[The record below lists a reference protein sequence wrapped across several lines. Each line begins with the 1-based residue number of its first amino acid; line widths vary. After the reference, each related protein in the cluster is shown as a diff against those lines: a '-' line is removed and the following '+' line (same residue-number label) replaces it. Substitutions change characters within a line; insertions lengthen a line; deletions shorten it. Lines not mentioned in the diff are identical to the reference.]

1 MIGIGANFRCTGMKM
16 LAISIVL
23 AVSVAWAPPLA
34 AGLSEGI
41 AAYKRGD
48 YAAARAQWEPAA
60 EAGNLDALFNLG
72 QLYRLGKGVPRDLD
86 RAVQYYRRA
95 AEAGHVAAQGNLGTL
110 YYFSLPG
117 APHVADALAWW
128 EMAAAAGD
136 ARSQYLLGVLYFNG
150 SHVPRNYAR
159 AYGWTLLAARAGLA
173 EAIAAEKT
181 MLEYLSLDEIENGK
195 AMAESLPDEVR
206 GEEMMPHPEAES
218 PPPIGADIEPR
229 EELPEVRVPDAPD
242 GPAAGTWGGFYVQ
255 LMAMQ
260 DPLVAERTA
269 ARLRREYGDLL
280 DEDKLRLRVPRS
292 ERARFY
298 RLLLGPFG
306 SPAQAGSRCADLQ
319 ERGIDCFVTAERD

>member
-1 MIGIGANFRCTGMKM
+1 MFFGIGANFRCTGIRM
-16 LAISIVL
+16 LAFSLVL
-23 AVSVAWAPPLA
+23 AATATASPAD
-34 AGLSEGI
+34 AGLADGI

-48 YAAARAQWEPAA
+48 YGTARAEWEPAA
-60 EAGNLDALFNLG
+60 EAGDLDAIFNLG

-86 RAVQYYRRA
+86 RAVRYYRRA

-117 APHVADALAWW
+117 APHVADALSWW

-195 AMAESLPDEVR
+195 AMAESLPEEVR
-206 GEEMMPHPEAES
+206 AQGSMAADEEPPLGTAVEPEAPQSEIYAPGITAS
-218 PPPIGADIEPR
+218 PM
-229 EELPEVRVPDAPD
+229 
-242 GPAAGTWGGFYVQ
+242 AGSWDGFYVQ

-260 DPLVAERTA
+260 DPLVAERTIS
-269 ARLRREYGDLL
+269 RLRREYGDVL
-280 DEDKLRLRVPRS
+280 DESKLRLRLPRS
-292 ERARFY
+292 ERARYY

-306 SPAQAGSRCADLQ
+306 SPAQAGSRCVDLQ
-319 ERGIDCFVTAERD
+319 AHGIDCFVTAERD